1 MATTSFASAFQTTVA
16 GALVTLL
23 AIGSPGARAEEPTTA
38 GEQARL
44 CEERNGEEGLAACR
58 SAIALGLGRERAA
71 AVRQLLALRLASLE
85 RWDEL
90 AEVYREA
97 VRLEPDDPAAHWRLG
112 STLLFA
118 LGKPGEAL
126 VPLQEAVRLAPAEPQ
141 PRLALGAALNALGRH
156 AEAVAA
162 FEEALR
168 LDPAALDDHPGSRAV
183 YEASQ
188 RGERWP

>member
-1 MATTSFASAFQTTVA
+1 VGWNPSASGFQTTLA

-23 AIGSPGARAEEPTTA
+23 ALGAAEARAQELTA
-38 GEQARL
+38 DEQARL
-44 CEERNGEEGLAACR
+44 CEERSGEEGLAACR

-85 RWDEL
+85 RWEEL
-90 AEVYREA
+90 AAAYREA
-97 VRLEPDDPAAHWRLG
+97 VRLDPNDAEANWRFG

-118 LGKPGEAL
+118 LGRPEEAL
-126 VPLQEAVRLAPAEPQ
+126 FPLQEAVRLAPAESP
-141 PRLALGAALNALGRH
+141 PRLALGAALNALGRY

>member
-1 MATTSFASAFQTTVA
+1 MGLSLSAPAFRTALAGGLLTLFAVA
-16 GALVTLL
+16 A
-23 AIGSPGARAEEPTTA
+23 PRARAEEPA
-38 GEQARL
+38 AAEQARL
-44 CEERNGEEGLAACR
+44 CEERSGEEGLAACR
-58 SAIALGLGRERAA
+58 SAIASGLGRDRAA
-71 AVRQLLALRLASLE
+71 ALRQLLALRLASLE
-85 RWDEL
+85 RWEEL
-90 AEVYREA
+90 AAVYREA
-97 VRLEPDDPAAHWRLG
+97 VRLDPNDPEANWRLG

-118 LGKPGEAL
+118 LGKPEEAL
-126 VPLQEAVRLAPAEPQ
+126 FSLQEAVRLAPAEPQ

-183 YEASQ
+183 YEASK

>member
-1 MATTSFASAFQTTVA
+1 MGWRLSAFAFRTTLAGGVVALLSAA
-16 GALVTLL
+16 GA
-23 AIGSPGARAEEPTTA
+23 PAEEPAA

-44 CEERNGEEGLAACR
+44 CEERSGEEGLAACR
-58 SAIALGLGRERAA
+58 SAIALGQGRERAA
-71 AVRQLLALRLASLE
+71 ALRQLLALRLASLE

-90 AEVYREA
+90 AALYREA
-97 VRLEPDDPAAHWRLG
+97 VRLGPNDPEANWRLG

-118 LGKPGEAL
+118 LGKPEEAL
-126 VPLQEAVRLAPAEPQ
+126 LPLQEAVRLAPADPQ
-141 PRLALGAALNALGRH
+141 ARLTLGAALNALDRH

-168 LDPAALDDHPGSRAV
+168 LDPAALNDHPGSRAV